1 MLRREIVRWSAWSI
15 PFVLCN
21 VGAVQ
26 AQCLD
31 WRPGFS
37 SPGGGVDQ
45 AARAEIQFDD
55 GSGPAL
61 YVGGSFSQAGGIL
74 ARHIANWNGSSWSS
88 PGSGTDADV
97 AALAV
102 FDDGQG
108 SALYAAGAFSL
119 AGGQP
124 ASHV

>member
-55 GSGPAL
+55 GSGVAL
-61 YVGGSFSQAGGIL
+61 FVGGDFTFAGG
-74 ARHIANWNGSSWSS
+74 APANHIARWNGSSWTAL
-88 PGSGTDADV
+88 GSGIGGADYPDV
-97 AALAV
+97 RALAV
-102 FDDGQG
+102 SG
-108 SALYAAGAFSL
+108 SDVY
-119 AGGQP
+119 AGG
-124 ASHV
+124 